1 MTRGH
6 TKGAILHIVNG
17 GRVVDL
23 VAQKRTRS
31 SAPRF
36 HHLLPRTSSDRWS
49 HKSGLCA
56 SLQINRGQ
64 VTCATHTQCVVELD
78 TKEYSA
84 VTKELT
90 TMETV
95 LSTRAWLDKLTYR
108 G

>member
-6 TKGAILHIVNG
+6 TKEAILHIVNG
-17 GRVVDL
+17 GRVVVDE

-31 SAPRF
+31 SALLLV
-36 HHLLPRTSSDRWS
+36 HHLLARTSSDRWS
-49 HKSGLCA
+49 HKRGLCA

-64 VTCATHTQCVVELD
+64 VTCATNTHTQCVVELD
-78 TKEYSA
+78 TKEYPV

-95 LSTRAWLDKLTYR
+95 LSTRH
-108 G
+108 

>member
-6 TKGAILHIVNG
+6 TKEAILHIVNG

-56 SLQINRGQ
+56 SLPINRGQ
-64 VTCATHTQCVVELD
+64 VTCAKNTQYVAELD
-78 TKEYSA
+78 RKEYPV

-95 LSTRAWLDKLTYR
+95 LSTRH
-108 G
+108 

>member
-31 SAPRF
+31 SAPPLV

-56 SLQINRGQ
+56 SLPINRGQ
-64 VTCATHTQCVVELD
+64 VTCATNTQCVVELD
-78 TKEYSA
+78 TKEYSV

-90 TMETV
+90 TMETG
-95 LSTRAWLDKLTYR
+95 TN
-108 G
+108 

>member
-6 TKGAILHIVNG
+6 TKEAILHIVNG
-17 GRVVDL
+17 GRVVDE

-31 SAPRF
+31 SALLLV
-36 HHLLPRTSSDRWS
+36 HHLLARTSSDRWS
-49 HKSGLCA
+49 HKRGLCA

-64 VTCATHTQCVVELD
+64 VTFATNTQCAVELD
-78 TKEYSA
+78 TKEYPV

-95 LSTRAWLDKLTYR
+95 LSTRH
-108 G
+108 

>member
-6 TKGAILHIVNG
+6 TKEAILHIVNG
-17 GRVVDL
+17 GRVVDM

-31 SAPRF
+31 SALPLV
-36 HHLLPRTSSDRWS
+36 HHLLARTSSDRWS

-64 VTCATHTQCVVELD
+64 VTCATNTHSVVELD
-78 TKEYSA
+78 TKEYTV

-90 TMETV
+90 TIETV
-95 LSTRAWLDKLTYR
+95 LSTRH
-108 G
+108 

>member
-6 TKGAILHIVNG
+6 TKEAILHIVNG
-17 GRVVDL
+17 GRVVVDE

-31 SAPRF
+31 SALPLV
-36 HHLLPRTSSDRWS
+36 HHLLARTSSDRWS

-64 VTCATHTQCVVELD
+64 VTCATNTQCAVELD
-78 TKEYSA
+78 TKEYPV

-90 TMETV
+90 TTETV
-95 LSTRAWLDKLTYR
+95 LSTRH
-108 G
+108 